1 MRKSLKDDPRVT
13 EVATQS
19 RPTTEKE
26 GPAGPPEELV
36 RTVEEAL
43 EAGELGHAA
52 ELAGALHAADQ
63 ADLLEQLGHE
73 ERAALVAELKPN
85 LDPELLTHLDEA
97 VREEVLE
104 QLTPEET
111 GAAIAQ
117 LETDD
122 AIEILADLDETE
134 QIAILQTL
142 PMPERAAVE
151 QGLAYPEDSAGRLMQ
166 RELVAAPEFW
176 TVGQTIDYLRAKA
189 DLPDD
194 FYDIYI
200 VNPRF
205 EPVGSIP
212 LSKVVRSR
220 RGVLLTELKLKELH
234 LIPFDMDQEEVGFL
248 FRQYGL
254 VSAPVVDA
262 NRRLLGV
269 ITVDDVVHVLEEEAE
284 EDILK
289 LGGVPE
295 ADIFAPPLRTS
306 MHRVPWLLLNLG
318 TASLA
323 ALVVAQFEATIQQIV
338 ILAALM
344 PVVVSLGGNAG
355 IQALTVTVRALALKQ
370 ITRANTLRI
379 LGKEL
384 ITAGLN
390 GIVLLLAG
398 TLLVLGWIGAVDL
411 AIVFGVGIILTI
423 VVASVV
429 GVAVPLV
436 LDRVGFDPAV
446 SSSVFVTTI
455 ADVFGFFAFLG
466 LAALYLL

>member
-1 MRKSLKDDPRVT
+1 MRRSPKDDPTVT
-13 EVATQS
+13 EPAIEPRSASET
-19 RPTTEKE
+19 E

-36 RTVEEAL
+36 RAVEEAL
-43 EAGELGHAA
+43 EAGEVERAA
-52 ELAGALHAADQ
+52 QLAGALHAADQ
-63 ADLLEQLGHE
+63 ADLLEQLGHD
-73 ERAALVAELKPN
+73 ERVALVAELKPH
-85 LDPELLTHLDEA
+85 LDPELLPHLDET

-122 AIEILADLDETE
+122 AIEILADLDEAE
-134 QIAILQTL
+134 QLAILKTL

-176 TVGQTIDYLRAKA
+176 TVGQTIDYLRAKP
-189 DLPDD
+189 DLPDE

-212 LSKVVRSR
+212 LSKIVRSR

-269 ITVDDVVHVLEEEAE
+269 ITVDDVVHVIEEEAE
-284 EDILK
+284 EDL
-289 LGGVPE
+289 LSLHGVPE
-295 ADIFAPPLRTS
+295 ADIFAPPIQTS
-306 MHRVPWLLLNLG
+306 MRRAPWLLVNLG
-318 TASLA
+318 TATLA
-323 ALVVAQFEATIQQIV
+323 ALVVAQFAGTIHEIV
-338 ILAALM
+338 MLAALM

-379 LGKEL
+379 LLKEL
-384 ITAGLN
+384 LTAGLN
-390 GIVLLLAG
+390 GVVLLLAG
-398 TLLVLGWIGAVDL
+398 IMLVVGWLGDFHL
-411 AIVFGVGIILTI
+411 AGVFGAGIILTI
-423 VVASVV
+423 VVASLV
-429 GVAVPLV
+429 GVAVPLA
-436 LDRVGFDPAV
+436 LDQLGFDPAV

-466 LAALYLL
+466 LAAIYLQ

>member
-1 MRKSLKDDPRVT
+1 LTEPGAQERPQTSSL
-13 EVATQS
+13 A
-19 RPTTEKE
+19 
-26 GPAGPPEELV
+26 PASPSEELV
-36 RTVEEAL
+36 RLVDEAL
-43 EAGELGHAA
+43 HAGEIERAV
-52 ELAGALHAADQ
+52 ELTASLHAADQ
-63 ADLLEQLGHE
+63 ADLLEQLGYD
-73 ERAALVAELKPN
+73 ERTTLVAELKPN
-85 LDPELLTHLDEA
+85 LDPELLTHLDET

-104 QLTPEET
+104 QLTPEEA

-122 AIEILADLDETE
+122 VIEILGDLDEAE
-134 QIAILQTL
+134 QIAILQAL
-142 PMPERAAVE
+142 PMTERAAVE

-176 TVGQTIDYLRAKA
+176 TVGQTIDYLRAKR
-189 DLPDD
+189 DLPDE

-212 LSKVVRSR
+212 LSRVVRSK

-234 LIPFDMDQEEVGFL
+234 LIPVDMDQEEVGFL

-269 ITVDDVVHVLEEEAE
+269 VTVDDVVHVIEEEAE
-284 EDILK
+284 EDLLG

-295 ADIFAPPLRTS
+295 ADIFAPPLQTS
-306 MHRVPWLLLNLG
+306 VRRVPWLLVNLG
-318 TASLA
+318 TATLA
-323 ALVVAQFEATIQQIV
+323 ALVVAQFEATIRQIV

-379 LGKEL
+379 LFKEL
-384 ITAGLN
+384 LTAGLN
-390 GIVLLLAG
+390 GVVLLIAG
-398 TLLVLGWIGAVDL
+398 ILLVLGWIGDLDL
-411 AIVFGVGIILTI
+411 AVVFGAGIVMTI
-423 VVASVV
+423 VVASLV

-436 LDRVGFDPAV
+436 LDRLGFDPAV

>member
-1 MRKSLKDDPRVT
+1 VT
-13 EVATQS
+13 EVATEQ
-19 RPTTEKE
+19 PPKTETE

-43 EAGELGHAA
+43 EAGDVERAVELVGS
-52 ELAGALHAADQ
+52 LHVADQ

-73 ERAALVAELKPN
+73 ERVTLLAELKPT
-85 LDPELLTHLDEA
+85 LDPELLIHLEET

-117 LETDD
+117 LDTDD
-122 AIEILADLDETE
+122 AIEILGDLDETE

-151 QGLAYPEDSAGRLMQ
+151 QGLTYPEDSAGRLMQ

-176 TVGQTIDYLRAKA
+176 TVGQTIDYLRAKP
-189 DLPDD
+189 DLPDE

-212 LSKVVRSR
+212 LSKIVRSK

-269 ITVDDVVHVLEEEAE
+269 ITVDDVVHVIEEEAE
-284 EDILK
+284 EDLLS

-295 ADIFAPPLRTS
+295 SDIFAPPLQTS
-306 MHRVPWLLLNLG
+306 MRRVPWLLVNLG
-318 TASLA
+318 TATLA
-323 ALVVAQFEATIQQIV
+323 ALVVAQFEATIREIV

-370 ITRANTLRI
+370 ITRANALRI
-379 LGKEL
+379 LLKEL
-384 ITAGLN
+384 LTAGLN
-390 GIVLLLAG
+390 GVVLLVAG
-398 TLLVLGWIGAVDL
+398 ILLVLGWIGQIGLAV
-411 AIVFGVGIILTI
+411 VFGAGIIMTI
-423 VVASVV
+423 IVASLV

-436 LDRVGFDPAV
+436 LDRLGFDPAV

>member
-1 MRKSLKDDPRVT
+1 LLKDDPAET
-13 EVATQS
+13 DEATKE
-19 RPTTEKE
+19 RPPAETE
-26 GPAGPPEELV
+26 GPPGPPEELV

-43 EAGELGHAA
+43 EASEVERAA
-52 ELAGALHAADQ
+52 ELVGALHAADQ
-63 ADLLEQLGHE
+63 ADLLEQLGPE
-73 ERAALVAELKPN
+73 ERATLVAELKSN
-85 LDPELLTHLDEA
+85 LDPELLTHLDET
-97 VREEVLE
+97 VREAVLE

-176 TVGQTIDYLRAKA
+176 TVGQTIDYLRAKP
-189 DLPDD
+189 DLPDE

-212 LSKVVRSR
+212 LSKIVRSR

-234 LIPFDMDQEEVGFL
+234 LIPYDMDQEEVGFL

-254 VSAPVVDA
+254 VSAPVVDV

-269 ITVDDVVHVLEEEAE
+269 ITVDDVVHVIEEEAE

-289 LGGVPE
+289 LGGVQE
-295 ADIFAPPLRTS
+295 TSIFTS
-306 MHRVPWLLLNLG
+306 PWRASRQRVPWLLMSLVSSTLS
-318 TASLA
+318 ASVIYL
-323 ALVVAQFEATIQQIV
+323 FNHSIQQLV
-338 ILAALM
+338 ALAVLM
-344 PVVVSLGGNAG
+344 PVIAALGGNAG
-355 IQALTVTVRALALKQ
+355 VQTLAVVVRALAVRE
-370 ITRANTLRI
+370 ITRGNAPKVL
-379 LGKEL
+379 LKE
-384 ITAGLN
+384 IAVGILN
-390 GIVLLLAG
+390 GSAVMFVGALVALIWFGQLNLALVFAVSVVATISAAALIGVSIPLLLER
-398 TLLVLGWIGAVDL
+398 L
-411 AIVFGVGIILTI
+411 
-423 VVASVV
+423 
-429 GVAVPLV
+429 
-436 LDRVGFDPAV
+436 GFDPAIA
-446 SSSVFVTTI
+446 SSVFVTPTI
-455 ADVFGFFAFLG
+455 DAIGFFTFLG
-466 LAALYLL
+466 IATLLLL

>member
-1 MRKSLKDDPRVT
+1 MLRLPRDEAPVT
-13 EVATQS
+13 EVATER
-19 RPTTEKE
+19 RPQAETE
-26 GPAGPPEELV
+26 GPTELSEELV
-36 RTVEEAL
+36 RAVEEAL
-43 EAGELGHAA
+43 EEGQVERAA
-52 ELAGALHAADQ
+52 ALAGSLHVADQ

-73 ERAALVAELKPN
+73 ERVTLVAELKPT
-85 LDPELLTHLDEA
+85 LDPELLTHLDES

-104 QLTPEET
+104 QLSPEET

-117 LETDD
+117 LDTDD
-122 AIEILADLDETE
+122 AIEILGDLDETE

-176 TVGQTIDYLRAKA
+176 TVGQTIDYLRAKP
-189 DLPDD
+189 DLPDE

-212 LSKVVRSR
+212 LSKVVRSK

-269 ITVDDVVHVLEEEAE
+269 ITVDDVVHVIEEEAE
-284 EDILK
+284 EDL
-289 LGGVPE
+289 LSLHGVPE
-295 ADIFAPPLRTS
+295 SDIFAPPIQTS
-306 MHRVPWLLLNLG
+306 MRRVPWLLINLG
-318 TASLA
+318 TATLA
-323 ALVVAQFEATIQQIV
+323 ALVVAQFEATIREIV

-370 ITRANTLRI
+370 ITRANALRI

-384 ITAGLN
+384 LTAGLN
-390 GIVLLLAG
+390 GAVLLLAG
-398 TLLVLGWIGAVDL
+398 VLLVLGWIGQADL
-411 AIVFGVGIILTI
+411 AVVFGTSIIMTI
-423 VVASVV
+423 VVASLV
-429 GVAVPLV
+429 GVAVPMA
-436 LDRVGFDPAV
+436 LDRIGLDPAV

-455 ADVFGFFAFLG
+455 ADVFGFFVFLG

>member
-1 MRKSLKDDPRVT
+1 MT
-13 EVATQS
+13 EVATEA

-26 GPAGPPEELV
+26 GPASPAEELV

-43 EAGELGHAA
+43 EAGEVGRAA
-52 ELAGALHAADQ
+52 EIAGELHAADQ

-73 ERAALVAELKPN
+73 ERATLVAELKPN
-85 LDPELLTHLDEA
+85 LDPELLTHLDET

-176 TVGQTIDYLRAKA
+176 TVGQTIDYLRAKP
-189 DLPDD
+189 DLPDE

-212 LSKVVRSR
+212 LSKIVRSR

-254 VSAPVVDA
+254 VSAPVVDV

-269 ITVDDVVHVLEEEAE
+269 ITVDDVVHVIEEEAE

-289 LGGVPE
+289 LGGVQE
-295 ADIFAPPLRTS
+295 TDIFASPARQP
-306 MHRVPWLLLNLG
+306 
-318 TASLA
+318 
-323 ALVVAQFEATIQQIV
+323 AT
-338 ILAALM
+338 
-344 PVVVSLGGNAG
+344 
-355 IQALTVTVRALALKQ
+355 RALAADQ
-370 ITRANTLRI
+370 PRTVDAQR
-379 LGKEL
+379 LGDRPVR
-384 ITAGLN
+384 
-390 GIVLLLAG
+390 GI
-398 TLLVLGWIGAVDL
+398 
-411 AIVFGVGIILTI
+411 
-423 VVASVV
+423 
-429 GVAVPLV
+429 
-436 LDRVGFDPAV
+436 R
-446 SSSVFVTTI
+446 SSSSWRSRCSCR
-455 ADVFGFFAFLG
+455 
-466 LAALYLL
+466 

>member
-1 MRKSLKDDPRVT
+1 MRKSLEDDPPVT
-13 EVATQS
+13 EVATEG
-19 RPTTEKE
+19 RPTAEKE
-26 GPAGPPEELV
+26 GPASPPEELV

-43 EAGELGHAA
+43 EAGEVGRAA
-52 ELAGALHAADQ
+52 EIAGELHAADQ
-63 ADLLEQLGHE
+63 ADLLEQLGHD
-73 ERAALVAELKPN
+73 ERATLVAELKPN
-85 LDPELLTHLDEA
+85 LDPELLTHLDET
-97 VREEVLE
+97 VREAVLE

-176 TVGQTIDYLRAKA
+176 TVGQTIDYLRAKP
-189 DLPDD
+189 DLPDE

-212 LSKVVRSR
+212 LSKIVRSR

-254 VSAPVVDA
+254 VSAPVVDV

-269 ITVDDVVHVLEEEAE
+269 ITVDDVVHVIEEEAE

-295 ADIFAPPLRTS
+295 ADIFTPPWRAS
-306 MHRVPWLLLNLG
+306 MQRVPWLLMNLG
-318 TASLA
+318 TA
-323 ALVVAQFEATIQQIV
+323 
-338 ILAALM
+338 
-344 PVVVSLGGNAG
+344 
-355 IQALTVTVRALALKQ
+355 
-370 ITRANTLRI
+370 TLS
-379 LGKEL
+379 
-384 ITAGLN
+384 
-390 GIVLLLAG
+390 
-398 TLLVLGWIGAVDL
+398 
-411 AIVFGVGIILTI
+411 
-423 VVASVV
+423 ASVV
-429 GVAVPLV
+429 ALFEVIDPADGDPRGAHAGGRLARRQRRHSGADRGRARAGDEGNHPRQHAQYCSRRSAPASERQRLLFAGALVALIWFGELDLALVFAVSVVATISAAALIGVSIPL
-436 LDRVGFDPAV
+436 LLERLGFDPAMA
-446 SSSVFVTTI
+446 SSVFVTPTTDAI
-455 ADVFGFFAFLG
+455 GFFAFLG
-466 LAALYLL
+466 IATLLLL